1 MDASKDHNLTSC
13 LGDENT
19 LGRFTEPCKPY
30 PSGKQSCS
38 MSFGPCGSGRSLCHL
53 KAENM
58 LRVDIPFFADHPLI
72 TEPSDSRWTFPRS
85 LLPCAS
91 ERSNVLDMLAVMT
104 PPTPKVWYGFSC
116 CSGDCNGNYSFH
128 SRWIVAPL
136 VAAIARSTRGVAKLA
151 PLRANSGQC
160 LFSSYFW

>member
-19 LGRFTEPCKPY
+19 PGRFTEPYKPY
-30 PSGKQSCS
+30 PCGKQSYS
-38 MSFGPCGSGRSLCHL
+38 MSLGPNRSGWSLFHL

-58 LRVDIPFFADHPLI
+58 LRIDIPFFADHLLI
-72 TEPSDSRWTFPRS
+72 TEPSDSRWFPRS

-91 ERSNVLDMLAVMT
+91 ERSNVLDTLAVMT
-104 PPTPKVWYGFSC
+104 PPTRKVWYDFSC
-116 CSGDCNGNYSFH
+116 CSGDCNGIYFFH
-128 SRWIVAPL
+128 SRWIVATL

-151 PLRANSGQC
+151 PLRANSGKC
-160 LFSSYFW
+160 LFPYFFW

>member
-1 MDASKDHNLTSC
+1 MDAPKDHNLTSC

-38 MSFGPCGSGRSLCHL
+38 MSFGPYRSGRSLCHL

-58 LRVDIPFFADHPLI
+58 LRIDILFFADHPLI
-72 TEPSDSRWTFPRS
+72 TEPSDSRRTFSRS

-91 ERSNVLDMLAVMT
+91 ERSNVLDMLVVMR
-104 PPTPKVWYGFSC
+104 PPTRKVWYGSSC

-128 SRWIVAPL
+128 ARWIVAPL
-136 VAAIARSTRGVAKLA
+136 VAAIARSTRGDAKLA
-151 PLRANSGQC
+151 PLRANSGQ
-160 LFSSYFW
+160 

>member
-13 LGDENT
+13 LSNEDT

-30 PSGKQSCS
+30 PSGKQSYSVC
-38 MSFGPCGSGRSLCHL
+38 FGPYRSGRSLCYL

-58 LRVDIPFFADHPLI
+58 LRLDIPFFADHLLI
-72 TEPSDSRWTFPRS
+72 TEPSDSRWTFPHS

-91 ERSNVLDMLAVMT
+91 ERSNVPDMLAVMT
-104 PPTPKVWYGFSC
+104 PPTRKVWYGFSC
-116 CSGDCNGNYSFH
+116 FSGDCNDNYSFH

-136 VAAIARSTRGVAKLA
+136 VAAIATSTGGVAKLA
-151 PLRANSGQC
+151 PLRANSGKC
-160 LFSSYFW
+160 LFSSFFW